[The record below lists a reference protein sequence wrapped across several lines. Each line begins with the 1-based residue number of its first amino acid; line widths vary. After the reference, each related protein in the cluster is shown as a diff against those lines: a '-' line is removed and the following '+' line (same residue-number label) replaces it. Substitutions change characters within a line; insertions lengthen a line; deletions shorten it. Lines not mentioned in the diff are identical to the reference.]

1 MIHNSFGSRHPAI
14 WAGVNLQL
22 WNRIVT
28 EKDFT
33 FRMNAATK
41 KQKQKKNTKTNPQAL
56 CASLV
61 FRLYFALT
69 TYNSINYMQPRFKNK
84 VNSMKDSLVVTELPL
99 SVSAG
104 VMCTYLVTLLRF
116 LPA

>member
-1 MIHNSFGSRHPAI
+1 M
-14 WAGVNLQL
+14 QL
-22 WNRIVT
+22 LKN
-28 EKDFT
+28 K
-33 FRMNAATK
+33 NK
-41 KQKQKKNTKTNPQAL
+41 KTTKTNPQAF

-61 FRLYFALT
+61 LRLYFALT

-84 VNSMKDSLVVTELPL
+84 VNSMKDSLVVTELSL
-99 SVSAG
+99 TVSAG

>member
-1 MIHNSFGSRHPAI
+1 M
-14 WAGVNLQL
+14 NLQL

-28 EKDFT
+28 EKDFA

-41 KQKQKKNTKTNPQAL
+41 KQKQKQKNTKTNPQAF

-69 TYNSINYMQPRFKNK
+69 TYNSINYMQPHFKNK
-84 VNSMKDSLVVTELPL
+84 VNSVKDSLVVTELPL

>member
-1 MIHNSFGSRHPAI
+1 M
-14 WAGVNLQL
+14 NLQL

-28 EKDFT
+28 EKDFA

-41 KQKQKKNTKTNPQAL
+41 KQKQKQKNTKTNPQAF

-99 SVSAG
+99 TVSAG

>member
-1 MIHNSFGSRHPAI
+1 M
-14 WAGVNLQL
+14 
-22 WNRIVT
+22 T
-28 EKDFT
+28 EKDFA

-41 KQKQKKNTKTNPQAL
+41 KQKQKNTKTNPQAF

-99 SVSAG
+99 TVSAG